1 MKFLDTLDA
10 LRRVPLG
17 GWRILLRMLRIYRAR
32 FTLATVISLVGIVL
46 SVAVPILSQKI
57 IDSVMVGKDGR
68 AALLFAGAAVLAA
81 IMRHVGTRWYNAI
94 VNDIEAKLTA
104 RLSRRIFFRLMRMPY
119 SSSGSASG
127 NTINLLNESQRIA
140 TFMLSAA
147 PNFFITILGA
157 VVSFV
162 VALYY
167 DYVICLMALAV
178 TAVFALFARK
188 TNAQLGEASRA
199 SFRLGG
205 VLQGATAETVN
216 NLHGIKSNAVER
228 FFIRRW
234 SAKSAAAIKGRWHI
248 LDLSHSYS
256 FTLGLLT
263 EVLTLLVVLVGCLRI
278 LQGDLT
284 IGGLLALQLLIAR
297 ATMPMMTSAG
307 ILIQFHSVNATVS
320 ALADFLGRQPERAL
334 VAPAL
339 RTADF
344 GPIAVDGLTFRY
356 PSAAIPALDGITLT
370 LPESGVVAIVGRN
383 GSGKPSLLRVLLGLE
398 REYEGRVEIGG
409 IDVRAYNPRWLR
421 GRIGVVDQE
430 TPMFSG
436 TIRENLQAALP
447 RPLKD
452 EEIRHALAF
461 SAADKFVGNLP
472 KGVDTEL
479 LQGGQ
484 NLSGGQRQ
492 RLAISR
498 AVLRNPSIAV
508 FDEPTSALDAESA
521 MALERKLLAFGRDRL
536 VLIVTH
542 HLFSARSADVIVVL
556 DEGRVVGVGSHETL
570 NGRCCT
576 YQKLWRDYVRG

>member
-1 MKFLDTLDA
+1 MKFFETFGA
-10 LRRVPLG
+10 LRRAPLG
-17 GWRILLRMLRIYRAR
+17 GWRVLLRMLRIYRVR
-32 FTLATVISLVGIVL
+32 FTLATSISLVGIAL
-46 SVAVPILSQKI
+46 SVTVPILSQKI
-57 IDSVMVGKDGR
+57 IDSVMVGKDGV
-68 AALLFAGAAVLAA
+68 AALLFAGVAIVAAVT
-81 IMRHVGTRWYNAI
+81 RHAGARWQNAI

-104 RLSRRIFFRLMRMPY
+104 RLSRRIFFRLMRVPY
-119 SSSGSASG
+119 SSGGSASG
-127 NTINLLNESQRIA
+127 STMNLLNESQRIA

-147 PNFFITILGA
+147 PNFVITILGA

-167 DYVICLMALAV
+167 DYLICLLAIAV
-178 TAVFALFARK
+178 TAVFAMFARK

-205 VLQGATAETVN
+205 VLQGATAETLN

-234 SAKSAAAIKGRWHI
+234 SAKSTDAIKGRWRI

-256 FTLGLLT
+256 FTLSLLT
-263 EVLTLLVVLVGCLRI
+263 EILTLLVVLVGCLRI

-297 ATMPMMTSAG
+297 AAMPMMTSAG
-307 ILIQFHSVNATVS
+307 ILIQFHSVSATVS
-320 ALADFLGRQPERAL
+320 ALADFLARPPERAI

-339 RTADF
+339 RVADF

-356 PSAAIPALDGITLT
+356 PSATAPALNGITLT
-370 LPESGVVAIVGRN
+370 LPASGVVAIVGRN
-383 GSGKPSLLRVLLGLE
+383 GSGKSSLLRVLLGLE
-398 REYEGRVEIGG
+398 REYVGKVEMGG

-421 GRIGVVDQE
+421 DRIGVVDQE
-430 TPMFSG
+430 TSLFSG

-447 RPLKD
+447 RQID
-452 EEIRHALAF
+452 DVEIQEALAF

-479 LQGGQ
+479 LQAGQ

-521 MALERKLLAFGRDRL
+521 MGLERQLLA
-536 VLIVTH
+536 
-542 HLFSARSADVIVVL
+542 L
-556 DEGRVVGVGSHETL
+556 DGIGWS
-570 NGRCCT
+570 
-576 YQKLWRDYVRG
+576 